1 MKKRKIKKEGG
12 IIKKYNNYSN
22 NKKMQ
27 NNNFN
32 NILFVTEIDKEIFK
46 LIKKELKNKLNKNN
60 KIEYINLNYLNKKI
74 KYYNLVFLINSNLE
88 EIKKLNKIINFIKL
102 KYFVKKERINILFI
116 DNNSIDLEILKKVFK
131 KYNVLG
137 KIKFNNKEIFNKK
150 IINKM
155 KGMKS

>member
-1 MKKRKIKKEGG
+1 M
-12 IIKKYNNYSN
+12 N
-22 NKKMQ
+22 
-27 NNNFN
+27 
-32 NILFVTEIDKEIFK
+32 
-46 LIKKELKNKLNKNN
+46 LK
-60 KIEYINLNYLNKKI
+60 YLNKKI